1 MKKLR
6 ISARHSHLAFGL
18 IQSAITCAVAAGIAS
33 IPFVETGSFAIYGA
47 KTWAISW
54 ISMLPVV
61 IFAAPFIRALVDRFV
76 LDSELSATSTKSKV
90 FRPAQGDTLHRKRST

>member
-33 IPFVETGSFAIYGA
+33 IPFAETGSFAVYWA
-47 KTWAISW
+47 KTWVISW

-76 LDSELSATSTKSKV
+76 RDSELSAAGLNQVKSV
-90 FRPAQGDTLHRKRST
+90 PSRSGDTPHRRST